1 MNSVVATMENQDD
14 SLSQDVP
21 TVENEDRH
29 LAHDDTTV
37 EAAPT
42 DTNKTPCTNP
52 DDDESAQRNTRAG
65 EWV

>member
-14 SLSQDVP
+14 SLSQDLP
-21 TVENEDRH
+21 TVENEDH
-29 LAHDDTTV
+29 HSAHDDTTV

-42 DTNKTPCTNP
+42 DTNETPRTNP

>member
-21 TVENEDRH
+21 TVENEDDH
-29 LAHDDTTV
+29 SAHDDTTV
-37 EAAPT
+37 EAALT
-42 DTNKTPCTNP
+42 DTNKTSCTNP

-65 EWV
+65 EWL